1 MINVIK
7 NIGAYL
13 NKFHEC
19 KNEELPLNFDYENN
33 VGVYFEIN
41 NKSDYEYKDVYYM
54 DIHFLSSKKN
64 KLKLLEL
71 LETYEKNLSKNV
83 IGNYRITPRDP
94 KILDAKDDAYEHFI
108 LNLYINA
115 Y

>member
-33 VGVYFEIN
+33 VGVYFELN
-41 NKSDYEYKDVYYM
+41 NKIDSGYKNIYLLN
-54 DIHFLSSKKN
+54 IHFISSKKN

-94 KILDAKDDAYEHFI
+94 KILDAKDDEYEHFMS
-108 LNLYINA
+108 NLYINA